1 MNKKTSSLARSVRL
15 LIITFSFLLAQPAL
29 AISQEGTPDPGQGL
43 TALETT
49 LYFVLAPLGLFV
61 TIVLVGYAVH
71 RPRSSKINSTNVL
84 TEIR

>member
-1 MNKKTSSLARSVRL
+1 MNRKTLTRARL
-15 LIITFSFLLAQPAL
+15 LRLLSITFSLLLAQPAL

-49 LYFVLAPLGLFV
+49 LYFFIAPFGIFL

-71 RPRSSKINSTNVL
+71 RPRKSKSNSVSAL

>member
-1 MNKKTSSLARSVRL
+1 MNKKTSILTRSVRL
-15 LIITFSFLLAQPAL
+15 VVIALSLIVTQPAW

-49 LYFVLAPLGLFV
+49 LYFFIAPFGIFL

-71 RPRSSKINSTNVL
+71 RPRKSKSNSVSAL

>member
-1 MNKKTSSLARSVRL
+1 MNKKTSILTRSVRL
-15 LIITFSFLLAQPAL
+15 LIIALSFLFAQPAL
-29 AISQEGTPDPGQGL
+29 AISQEGTPGPGQGL

-49 LYFVLAPLGLFV
+49 LYFFIAPFGIFL

-71 RPRSSKINSTNVL
+71 RPRMNKNNSVSAL

>member
-1 MNKKTSSLARSVRL
+1 MNKKTLTLTRLVRPVIVML
-15 LIITFSFLLAQPAL
+15 SFLLAQPAL

-49 LYFVLAPLGLFV
+49 LYFFIAPFGIFL

-71 RPRSSKINSTNVL
+71 RPRKSKSNSVSAL

>member
-1 MNKKTSSLARSVRL
+1 MNKKTLTLTRLVRPVIVML
-15 LIITFSFLLAQPAL
+15 SFLLAQPAL

-43 TALETT
+43 TAFETT
-49 LYFVLAPLGLFV
+49 LYFVLAPLGLFL

-71 RPRSSKINSTNVL
+71 RPRKSKSNSVSAL

>member
-1 MNKKTSSLARSVRL
+1 MNKKTSILVRSVRL

-49 LYFVLAPLGLFV
+49 LYFFIAPFGIFL

-71 RPRSSKINSTNVL
+71 RPRKNKNNSVSAL

>member
-1 MNKKTSSLARSVRL
+1 MNKKTLTLTRLVRPVIVML
-15 LIITFSFLLAQPAL
+15 SFLLAQPAL

-49 LYFVLAPLGLFV
+49 LYFFIAPFGIFL

-71 RPRSSKINSTNVL
+71 RPRKSKSNSVSSL
-84 TEIR
+84 TEIK